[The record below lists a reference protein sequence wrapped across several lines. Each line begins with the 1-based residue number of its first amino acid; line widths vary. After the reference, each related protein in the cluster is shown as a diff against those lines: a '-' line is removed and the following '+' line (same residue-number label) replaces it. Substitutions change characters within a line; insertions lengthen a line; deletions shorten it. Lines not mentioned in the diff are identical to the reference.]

1 MNTVR
6 EQNIASAIDEVKRG
20 VTQREAAQNWGI
32 PQATLCDRIH
42 GATNKKTSKLAN
54 RRLSLKEE
62 SFLVNWCLNEEAS
75 TRPPSK
81 AQITKI
87 AVIIL
92 TKGGDFTFIS
102 YR

>member
-6 EQNIASAIDEVKRG
+6 EQNITSVIDEVKRG

-32 PQATLCDRIH
+32 PQATLCDHIH

-54 RRLSLKEE
+54 WRLSPKEE
-62 SFLVNWCLNEEAS
+62 LFLVNWCLNEEAS
-75 TRPPSK
+75 TQPPSK
-81 AQITKI
+81 AQITRI
-87 AVIIL
+87 VIIVL
-92 TKGGDFTFIS
+92 AKGGDFTPIN